1 MKRSVEI
8 ISGIIFVSIV
18 IKSFFLKVNAV
29 DATILLAMTFVYAL
43 SQFKTEQK
51 IQTEFEDF
59 KKANNT
65 KLDQL
70 QKDLNDT
77 KNYMSKFS
85 AGQALRK

>member
-1 MKRSVEI
+1 MKKYTEI
-8 ISGIIFVSIV
+8 VSAIVFISIV

-29 DATILLAMTFVYAL
+29 DATILLSSTFVYAL
-43 SQFKTEQK
+43 NQFKTERK
-51 IQTEFEDF
+51 VLSDLEEF
-59 KKANNT
+59 KKLNNT
-65 KLDQL
+65 KLDSL